1 MGVILPAANRDPAA
15 FDRPD
20 EFDITRATR
29 THTAFGYGA
38 HLCIGQHLARLE
50 MAQALNA
57 LLDRLPRLRRDED
70 QPPPEVSGFMLR
82 SPSSLHVRF
91 D

>member
-1 MGVILPAANRDPAA
+1 
-15 FDRPD
+15 
-20 EFDITRATR
+20 
-29 THTAFGYGA
+29 
-38 HLCIGQHLARLE
+38 